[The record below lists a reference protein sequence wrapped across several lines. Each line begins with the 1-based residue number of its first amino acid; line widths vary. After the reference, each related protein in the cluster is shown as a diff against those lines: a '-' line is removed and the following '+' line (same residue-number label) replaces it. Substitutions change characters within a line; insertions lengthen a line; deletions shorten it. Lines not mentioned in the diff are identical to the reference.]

1 MIAFSSKSVHLG
13 KPNQKQMPKKATT
26 SPPLPSGIKQVLALR
41 VGPEPAVEQQEDLL
55 AVEEPLEIRLVF
67 GPAGQRQHR
76 SLAVTMRTPGQ
87 DKELAL
93 GFLFTEGLIGKA
105 EDVVGM
111 RHLDQAQAPEARDN
125 ILLVELAESI
135 AVDYERLSRHF
146 YTSSSCGV
154 CGKSSI
160 ELVEGISCYYPSK
173 GLPLV
178 AREVIL
184 QLPKQLLGQQ
194 ALFECTGGIHAAA
207 TFTAQGQLTA
217 LREDVGRHNALD
229 KLLGAALSAGQIP
242 LREQVVML
250 SGRLSFELVQKA
262 AMAGVP
268 IMAAV
273 GAPSSLAVE
282 LAQEHGMTLIG
293 FLRGGRFNIYCGEE
307 RIVL

>member
-1 MIAFSSKSVHLG
+1 MLAFSAESVYLS
-13 KPNQKQMPKKATT
+13 KPNQKQMPNQATT
-26 SPPLPSGIKQVLALR
+26 RLPLSSGIKQVLALR
-41 VGPEPAVEQQEDLL
+41 VGPAPAGEPQEDLL
-55 AVEEPLEIRLVF
+55 AVEEPLEIKLAF
-67 GPAGQRQHR
+67 GPAGQRQQR

-87 DKELAL
+87 DEELAL

-105 EDVVGM
+105 ADVTEM
-111 RHLDQAQAPEARDN
+111 RHLAQAQVPEARDN
-125 ILLVELAESI
+125 ILLVELAASI

-160 ELVEGISCYYPSK
+160 ELVEGVSCYYPSK

-178 AREVIL
+178 AREIIL

-207 TFTAQGQLTA
+207 AFDDQGQLIA

-229 KLLGAALSAGQIP
+229 KLLGAALAAGQIP
-242 LREQVVML
+242 RRDHIVML

-293 FLRGGRFNIYCGEE
+293 FLRGERFNIYCGEE

>member
-1 MIAFSSKSVHLG
+1 MLAFSAESVYLS
-13 KPNQKQMPKKATT
+13 KPNQKQMPNQATT
-26 SPPLPSGIKQVLALR
+26 RLPLSSGIKQVLALR
-41 VGPEPAVEQQEDLL
+41 VGPAPAGEPQEDLL
-55 AVEEPLEIRLVF
+55 AVEEPLEIKLGF
-67 GPAGQRQHR
+67 GPAGQRQQR

-87 DKELAL
+87 DEELAL

-105 EDVVGM
+105 AEVTEM
-111 RHLDQAQAPEARDN
+111 RHLDQAQVPEARDN
-125 ILLVELAESI
+125 ILLVELAPSI

-160 ELVEGISCYYPSK
+160 ELVEGVSCYYPSR

-184 QLPKQLLGQQ
+184 HLPRQLLGQQ

-207 TFTAQGQLTA
+207 AFDAQGQLIA

-229 KLLGAALSAGQIP
+229 KLLGAALAAGQIP
-242 LREQVVML
+242 LRDHIVML

-293 FLRGGRFNIYCGEE
+293 FLRGERFNIYCGEE